1 MAYEKLVGTPLASH
15 FKLISKQCPST
26 TKEKEKISNIPHAS
40 VVGKVMYAM
49 VWTHLDIAHSMGV
62 VNRFLANPGKEHW
75 NVVKWS

>member
-49 VWTHLDIAHSMGV
+49 V
-62 VNRFLANPGKEHW
+62 
-75 NVVKWS
+75 